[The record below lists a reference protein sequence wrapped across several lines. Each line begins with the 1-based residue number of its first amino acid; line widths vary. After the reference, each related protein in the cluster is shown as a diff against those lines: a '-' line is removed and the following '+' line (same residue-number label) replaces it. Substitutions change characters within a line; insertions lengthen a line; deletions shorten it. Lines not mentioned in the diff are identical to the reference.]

1 MPPARRPTRC
11 FPVLVLAF
19 LAALAPTMAW
29 SQVAPPSDPAARPAV
44 QDNRLSVTLA
54 GEFALRAGKLEEAAR
69 WYLEAARAA
78 EADAELAEL
87 AARVAL
93 LAKDEA
99 RATEA
104 LALWRARAE
113 TSRSMRNVALSL
125 AMLRKDERTARAEL
139 DALLA
144 DRRTTGD
151 DLEAWRYALIA
162 LEAGS
167 GEPVLAGRLLEHAI
181 RKGRL
186 PEDLQPWLAFGD
198 FAQRLGR
205 DDLAERI
212 VRHVVREFP
221 GQPAATLLQA
231 SQLRRAR
238 KEAEARK
245 VLEALELDA
254 RLVPE
259 LAVAVAREYA
269 EMGDFARA
277 ATIISRGPQNERTW
291 SLRAY
296 YLAAG
301 EDKAGMEALY
311 RELQDGTSAADPLRR
326 LLLGQ
331 LAETMERHGEALG
344 WYESVPGGPLR
355 QQARIRAAMALHALD
370 RDAEAFQRLH
380 DLQGDATVDDE
391 TRRDAYL
398 VEAELHREDKQ
409 DAAELDAYSRALAAF
424 PDDEAVLYSRALMWE
439 RRDDIPRAEADLR
452 KILVADPDDVNA
464 LNALGY
470 TLADR
475 TTRYQEAL
483 ELISRALAAAP
494 DNAAI
499 IDSYGW
505 VLFRLGRP
513 KDALVELRRAY
524 TKQKDAEIASHVAEV
539 LWVLGRRDE
548 AIAMFIEARR
558 LDRDSRSL
566 ARALEATGAVLPP
579 EDEAKGA
586 RGADGD
592 AAAATDE
599 AAAATPAATGSA
611 P

>member
-1 MPPARRPTRC
+1 MPPARRRTRC
-11 FPVLVLAF
+11 LPALVLVLAAAF
-19 LAALAPTMAW
+19 GPASALAQA
-29 SQVAPPSDPAARPAV
+29 VAPPDSPASQAAPG
-44 QDNRLSVTLA
+44 DRLTVTLA
-54 GEFALRAGKLEEAAR
+54 GEFALRAGKLDEAAR
-69 WYLEAARAA
+69 WYLDAARAA
-78 EADAELAEL
+78 PGDAELAEL

-104 LALWRARAE
+104 LALWRDRAN
-113 TSRSMRNVALSL
+113 TSRSMRNVAMAL
-125 AMLRKDERTARAEL
+125 AMLRKDERAARTEL

-144 DRRTTGD
+144 DRGSAGG
-151 DLEAWRYALIA
+151 DLEGWGYALIA

-167 GEPVLAGRLLEHAI
+167 GDPALAGRLLEHVI

-186 PEDLQPWLAFGD
+186 PDELPPWLAYGD

-205 DDLAERI
+205 DDLADRI
-212 VRHVVREFP
+212 VDRVVKKFP
-221 GQPAATLLQA
+221 GEPAATLLQA
-231 SQLRRAR
+231 SQLRRSR
-238 KEAEARK
+238 KEAAARK
-245 VLEALELDA
+245 VLEGLELDA

-269 EMGDFARA
+269 EMGDYARA
-277 ATIISRGPQNERTW
+277 ATIIARGPQNERTW

-311 RELQDGTSAADPLRR
+311 RELQAGTSAVDPLRR

-331 LAETMERHGEALG
+331 LAETMDRHEEALG

-355 QQARIRAAMALHALD
+355 QQARIRAAIALHTLD
-370 RDAEAFQRLH
+370 RDAEAFKRLH
-380 DLQGDATVDDE
+380 DLQGDATVDDD

-398 VEAELHREDKQ
+398 IEGDLHRQDKA

-475 TTRYQEAL
+475 TDRYQEAL

-513 KDALVELRRAY
+513 KEALVELRRAY

-548 AIAMFIEARR
+548 AIAMFVEARR
-558 LDRDSRSL
+558 LDKDSRSL

-579 EDEAKGA
+579 EEEAKPA
-586 RGADGD
+586 RASAGD
-592 AAAATDE
+592 AG
-599 AAAATPAATGSA
+599 ATPAAPGTA

>member
-11 FPVLVLAF
+11 LPALVLVFA
-19 LAALAPTMAW
+19 AALGPVSAW
-29 SQVAPPSDPAARPAV
+29 PQSAPAAPAAP
-44 QDNRLSVTLA
+44 QASADRLSDALA

-69 WYLEAARAA
+69 WYLEAARATPG
-78 EADAELAEL
+78 DAELAEL

-93 LAKDEA
+93 LAKDQA

-104 LALWRARAE
+104 MALWRERAAP
-113 TSRSMRNVALSL
+113 SRSMRGVALTL
-125 AMLRKDERTARAEL
+125 AMLRKDRRAAREEL

-144 DRRTTGD
+144 DQRVAGD
-151 DLEAWRYALIA
+151 DVEGWRHALFA
-162 LEAGS
+162 LETGS
-167 GEPVLAGRLLEHAI
+167 GDPVMAGDLLEHVI

-186 PEDLQPWLAFGD
+186 PKDLPPWLSFGD

-205 DDLAERI
+205 DDLADRI
-212 VRHVVREFP
+212 VDRVVRMFP
-221 GQPAATLLQA
+221 AEPAAKLLQA
-231 SQLRRAR
+231 SQLRRMR

-245 VLEALELDA
+245 VLEGLELDA

-259 LAVAVAREYA
+259 LAIAVAREYGG
-269 EMGDFARA
+269 MGDYARA
-277 ATIISRGPQNERTW
+277 AALLSRGPQNERTW
-291 SLRAY
+291 SLRAF
-296 YLAAG
+296 YLSAG

-311 RELQDGTSAADPLRR
+311 RELQAGTSAADPLRR

-331 LAETMERHGEALG
+331 LAETMERHAEALG

-355 QQARIRAAMALHALD
+355 QQARIRAAMTLHKLD
-370 RDAEAFQRLH
+370 RGAEAFQRLR
-380 DLQGDATVDDE
+380 DLQGDATIDDE

-398 VEAELHREDKQ
+398 IEAELHGKDK
-409 DAAELDAYSRALAAF
+409 DAAAELDAHSRALAAF
-424 PDDEAVLYSRALMWE
+424 PDDKVALYSRALMWE

-475 TTRYQEAL
+475 TDRYQEAL
-483 ELISRALAAAP
+483 ELISRALAAEP

-548 AIAMFIEARR
+548 AIAMFVEARR
-558 LDRDSRSL
+558 LDKDSRSL
-566 ARALEATGAVLPP
+566 ARALEATGAVLPL
-579 EDEAKGA
+579 DETPRPTRAQ
-586 RGADGD
+586 GADGAGTD
-592 AAAATDE
+592 AG
-599 AAAATPAATGSA
+599 ATP
-611 P
+611 